1 MEFQTLNNGIKI
13 PVLGFGVWQI
23 FDQKECQKAVEDALS
38 VGYRLIDTTQM
49 YKNEREVRNAI
60 KRCHVPREEL
70 FITTKICRPHNSYKA
85 KKSAIENSL
94 KELQLDY
101 MGKLEPLEFLILM

>member
-1 MEFQTLNNGIKI
+1 MNYITLNNQVKMPILGMGTARLQGQECEES
-13 PVLGFGVWQI
+13 VLTAI
-23 FDQKECQKAVEDALS
+23 EL
-38 VGYRLIDTTQM
+38 GYRLIDTAQM

-70 FITTKICRPHNSYKA
+70 FITTKICRPHNSYKGT
-85 KKSAIENSL
+85 KSAIENSL

-101 MGKLEPLEFLILM
+101 IGKLEPLEFLILM